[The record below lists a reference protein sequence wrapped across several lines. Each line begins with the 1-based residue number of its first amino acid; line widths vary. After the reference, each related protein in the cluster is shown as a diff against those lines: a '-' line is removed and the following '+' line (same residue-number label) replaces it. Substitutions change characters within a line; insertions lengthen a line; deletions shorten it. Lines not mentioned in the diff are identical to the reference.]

1 MKKAKKYTAYLTM
14 GYTLLVQ
21 SITCLVLFAV
31 TLKEKKSLADALFA
45 LALSFGATAAALFT
59 IHSEYSR
66 EELIRHKKRLAKND
80 NWYYSF
86 EYPKC
91 DSPDITVVPNYTEG
105 VETEEDDILK
115 F

>member
-1 MKKAKKYTAYLTM
+1 MKKAKKYSAYLTM

-21 SITCLVLFAV
+21 SITCIVLFAV

-59 IHSEYSR
+59 IHSEYSK
-66 EELIRHKKRLAKND
+66 EEIRLAKKRLAKND
-80 NWYYSF
+80 SWYYSF
-86 EYPKC
+86 EDAGC
-91 DSPDITVVPNYTEG
+91 DAPDVTIVPHYTRG
-105 VETEEDDILK
+105 VETEDDDILK

>member
-1 MKKAKKYTAYLTM
+1 MKKAKKYSAYLTM

-31 TLKEKKSLADALFA
+31 TLKEKKSLSEALFA

-59 IHSEYSR
+59 IYSEYSND
-66 EELIRHKKRLAKND
+66 ELKRHKKRLAKTD

-86 EYPKC
+86 EDPKF
-91 DSPDITVVPNYTEG
+91 DSPDITIVPHYTKD
-105 VETEEDDILK
+105 VETEEDDI
-115 F
+115 